1 MLLVK
6 NLSFYRNQK
15 IIFENIDFSLSP
27 NKIIHLKGSNGVG
40 KTTLLKILTK
50 GLQPQKGE
58 IFWQGKNI
66 FKNSSDYFQNLTYI
80 MDINTSKKEMTVI
93 ENINFWK
100 KLFSSKINSKELDS
114 VLKILS
120 IEKYE
125 NSLVS
130 TLSKGEFRKLELC
143 RLVIEQKKLWLLDE
157 PYSDID
163 NESIELLTETFK
175 NHIKSNGMI
184 IFSSHHNP
192 ELQNTEVIEIKKN
205 YETL

>member
-15 IIFENIDFSLSP
+15 IIFENIDLSLSP

-50 GLQPQKGE
+50 SLIPQKGE

-66 FKNSSDYFQNLTYI
+66 FKNPGNYFRNLTYI
-80 MDINTSKKEMTVI
+80 MDINTSKKELTVL
-93 ENINFWK
+93 ENIYFWK
-100 KLFSSKINSKELDS
+100 KLFSSKISTKQLDD
-114 VLKILS
+114 VLKILC
-120 IEKYE
+120 IEKYK
-125 NSLVS
+125 NSLVGS
-130 TLSKGEFRKLELC
+130 LSKGEFRKLELC

-163 NESIELLTETFK
+163 IESIELLSETFK